1 MSADRMIEFTR
12 DNLEIYLKA
21 AAKEYR
27 KLVNKEI
34 PAELILVGGAS
45 VLINYGFRDMTT
57 DIDALIKAA
66 SCMKDVINT
75 VGDRY
80 GLPNGWL
87 NADFQNTSSYTPKL
101 FQYSDYYK
109 TYSNIVTIRTVS
121 AEYLVAMKLRSGRQ
135 YKNDLSDILGILA
148 EHEKWNDPLTMIR
161 IRNAYN
167 NLYGDWE
174 MLSERSRH
182 FTENAMQSGH
192 FEDLYEET
200 IADEQKN
207 NDLLINFEQTYPGTA
222 NISNVNEIISELR
235 KRTGKNSEIN

>member
-12 DNLEIYLKA
+12 DNLDIYLKA

-27 KLVNKEI
+27 KLAGKEV

-57 DIDALIKAA
+57 DIDALIRAA

-101 FQYSDYYK
+101 FQFSDYYK

-148 EHEKWNDPLTMIR
+148 EHEKRRDPLTMIR
-161 IRNAYN
+161 IRNAFN
-167 NLYGDWE
+167 DLYGDWE
-174 MLSERSRH
+174 MLPESSRL
-182 FTENAMQSGH
+182 FIENAMNSGH
-192 FEDLYEET
+192 FEELYEET
-200 IADEQKN
+200 ITEEQNN
-207 NDLLINFEQTYPGTA
+207 NDLLTNFEQAYPGTA

-235 KRTGKNSEIN
+235 KRTGTQ

>member
-182 FTENAMQSGH
+182 FIENAMQSGH